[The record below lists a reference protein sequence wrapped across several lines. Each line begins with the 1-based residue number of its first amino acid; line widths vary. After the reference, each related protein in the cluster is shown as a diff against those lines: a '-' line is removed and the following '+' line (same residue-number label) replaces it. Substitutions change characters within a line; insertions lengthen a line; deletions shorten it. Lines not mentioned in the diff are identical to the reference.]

1 MKKNLL
7 IAFAAML
14 FAVGCQK
21 NQTAENPGDE
31 LETLATAD
39 RAAISIDE
47 IYERCAAD
55 HVLKQQLKD
64 NPGFAK
70 RRQDIENFTN
80 RIASDPSFRL
90 AAGGIIEI
98 PVVVNVLYNNAAED
112 ISLAQIQTQIDVLN
126 ADFSAANSDYDLT
139 PAIYQGLRSDDFSI
153 RFVLS
158 NVVRKSSKK
167 KSWRPDDSMKFSKK
181 GGINAT
187 DPQTTLNIW
196 VCNLSNSLLGYAQ
209 FPGGNPA
216 SDGVVCDTQAFGTT
230 GTAQSPFNK
239 GRTATHEVGHWLNLY
254 HIWGDDGSAC
264 TGSDQVA
271 DTPNQA
277 GYNFGCPTFPKVTCN
292 NQGDMSMNYMDY
304 TDDGCM
310 YMFTAG
316 QKARA
321 LAIFAA
327 GGPRAAFAQ

>member
-1 MKKNLL
+1 
-7 IAFAAML
+7 
-14 FAVGCQK
+14 
-21 NQTAENPGDE
+21 
-31 LETLATAD
+31 
-39 RAAISIDE
+39 
-47 IYERCAAD
+47 
-55 HVLKQQLKD
+55 
-64 NPGFAK
+64 
-70 RRQDIENFTN
+70 
-80 RIASDPSFRL
+80 
-90 AAGGIIEI
+90 
-98 PVVVNVLYNNAAED
+98 
-112 ISLAQIQTQIDVLN
+112 
-126 ADFSAANSDYDLT
+126 
-139 PAIYQGLRSDDFSI
+139 
-153 RFVLS
+153 
-158 NVVRKSSKK
+158 
-167 KSWRPDDSMKFSKK
+167 MKFSKK